1 LDAFEKIA
9 EDRIR
14 QALEDGVFDNLKNT
28 GKPIEFEDETWVPE
42 DLRLAYR
49 MLKNAGFTPPEL
61 ELRNEIINLKGLM
74 SLVDDETQKAKYLR
88 EIEGKL
94 LRLNLIRKKPFNL
107 DDFPEYREKIIE
119 RLGSKQ

>member
-14 QALEDGVFDNLKNT
+14 QALEEGVFDNLKNM

-49 MLKNAGFTPPEL
+49 MLKNAGFTPPEI
-61 ELRNEIINLKGLM
+61 ELRNEIINLKELM
-74 SLVDDETQKAKYLR
+74 SLVDDETQRAKHLR

-94 LRLNLIRKKPFNL
+94 LRLNLMRKKPFNL

-119 RLGSKQ
+119 RLGKE

>member
-1 LDAFEKIA
+1 MDAFEKIA